1 MAYLS
6 DFDISGYGLSAQR
19 FRMNV
24 ISSNIANANTTRTA
38 EGGPY
43 RRREVIFKAKDFDQL
58 ANNYKSKDFDEL
70 LNEQINKNNNFLKY
84 ENPLDDPSSPKNAKP
99 AIQSVVVDK
108 VVRDDKD
115 FRMKYDP
122 SHPDA
127 NAEGYVAYPNINPV
141 IEMADLI
148 EATRAYQANVSAFTS
163 TKTIAQSAIDLLR
176 G

>member
-43 RRREVIFKAKDFDQL
+43 RRREVIFKATDFD
-58 ANNYKSKDFDEL
+58 KL
-70 LNEQINKNNNFLKY
+70 LNEQINKDNNFLKY
-84 ENPLDDPSSPKNAKP
+84 ENPLNDPSSPEEAKP
-99 AIQSVVVDK
+99 PIQSVVVDK

-127 NAEGYVAYPNINPV
+127 NAEGYVAYPNVNPV

-163 TKTIAQSAIDLLR
+163 AKTIAQSAIDLLR

>member
-1 MAYLS
+1 MGYLS

-43 RRREVIFKAKDFDQL
+43 RRKEVVFKAVEFDK
-58 ANNYKSKDFDEL
+58 A
-70 LNEQINKNNNFLKY
+70 LNEELGKTNNFLEY
-84 ENPLDDPSSPKNAKP
+84 ENPLDENLLRASGKP
-99 AIQSVVVDK
+99 GIMSVIVDK
-108 VVRDDKD
+108 VVRDDSPFKL
-115 FRMKYDP
+115 KYDP

-127 NAEGYVAYPNINPV
+127 DAKGYVAYPNINPV

-148 EATRAYQANVSAFTS
+148 EATRAYQANVSAFQS
-163 TKTIAQSAIDLLR
+163 AKTIAQSAIDMLR

>member
-19 FRMNV
+19 FRMNI

-43 RRREVIFKAKDFDQL
+43 RRREVIFKATDFD
-58 ANNYKSKDFDEL
+58 KL
-70 LNEQINKNNNFLKY
+70 LNEQINKDNNFLKY
-84 ENPLDDPSSPKNAKP
+84 ENPLNDPSSPEEAKP

-115 FRMKYDP
+115 FRMKYNP

-127 NAEGYVAYPNINPV
+127 NAEGYVAYPNVNPV

-163 TKTIAQSAIDLLR
+163 AKTIAQSAIDLLR

>member
-6 DFDISGYGLSAQR
+6 DFDTSGYGLSAQR

-43 RRREVIFKAKDFDQL
+43 RRREVIFKATDFD
-58 ANNYKSKDFDEL
+58 KL
-70 LNEQINKNNNFLKY
+70 LNEQINKDNNFLKY
-84 ENPLDDPSSPKNAKP
+84 ENPLNDPSSPEEAKP

-127 NAEGYVAYPNINPV
+127 NAEGYVAYPNVNPV

-163 TKTIAQSAIDLLR
+163 AKTIAQSAIDLLR

>member
-43 RRREVIFKAKDFDQL
+43 RRREVIFKAT
-58 ANNYKSKDFDEL
+58 DFDEL
-70 LNEQINKNNNFLKY
+70 LNKQIAKDNNFLEY
-84 ENPLDDPSSPKNAKP
+84 ENPLNDPASPKDAKP
-99 AIQSVVVDK
+99 AIMSVVVDK

-115 FRMKYDP
+115 FRMKFDP

-127 NAEGYVAYPNINPV
+127 NEQGYVAFPNINPV

>member
-19 FRMNV
+19 FRMSV
-24 ISSNIANANTTRTA
+24 ISSNIANVNTTRTA

-43 RRREVIFKAKDFDQL
+43 RRREVIFKATDFD
-58 ANNYKSKDFDEL
+58 KL
-70 LNEQINKNNNFLKY
+70 LNEQINKDNNFLKY
-84 ENPLDDPSSPKNAKP
+84 ENPLNDPNSPEEAKP

-127 NAEGYVAYPNINPV
+127 NAEGYVAYPNVNPV

-163 TKTIAQSAIDLLR
+163 AKTIAQSAIDLLR

>member
-43 RRREVIFKAKDFDQL
+43 RRREVIFKATDFD
-58 ANNYKSKDFDEL
+58 KL
-70 LNEQINKNNNFLKY
+70 LNEQINKDNNFLKY
-84 ENPLDDPSSPKNAKP
+84 ENPLNDPSSPEEAKP

-108 VVRDDKD
+108 VVRDDKN

-127 NAEGYVAYPNINPV
+127 NAQGYVAYPNVNPV

-163 TKTIAQSAIDLLR
+163 AKTIAQSAIDLLR

>member
-43 RRREVIFKAKDFDQL
+43 RRREVIFKATDFD
-58 ANNYKSKDFDEL
+58 KL
-70 LNEQINKNNNFLKY
+70 LNEQINKDNNFLKY
-84 ENPLDDPSSPKNAKP
+84 ENPLNDPSSPEEAKP

-108 VVRDDKD
+108 VIRDDKD

-127 NAEGYVAYPNINPV
+127 NAQGYVAYPNVNPV

-163 TKTIAQSAIDLLR
+163 AKTIAQSAIDLLR

>member
-38 EGGPY
+38 EGGSY
-43 RRREVIFKAKDFDQL
+43 RRREVIFKATDFD
-58 ANNYKSKDFDEL
+58 KL
-70 LNEQINKNNNFLKY
+70 LNEQINKDNNFLKY
-84 ENPLDDPSSPKNAKP
+84 ENPLNDPSSPEEAKP
-99 AIQSVVVDK
+99 AIQSVLVDK

-127 NAEGYVAYPNINPV
+127 NAEGYVAYPNVNPV

-163 TKTIAQSAIDLLR
+163 AKTIAQSAIDLLR

>member
-43 RRREVIFKAKDFDQL
+43 RRREVIFKATDFD
-58 ANNYKSKDFDEL
+58 KL
-70 LNEQINKNNNFLKY
+70 LNERINKDNNFLKY
-84 ENPLDDPSSPKNAKP
+84 ENPLNDPSSPEEAKP

-108 VVRDDKD
+108 VIRDDKD

-127 NAEGYVAYPNINPV
+127 NAEGYVAYPNVNPV

-163 TKTIAQSAIDLLR
+163 AKTIAQSAIDLLR

>member
-19 FRMNV
+19 FRMSV
-24 ISSNIANANTTRTA
+24 ISSNIANVNTTRTA

-43 RRREVIFKAKDFDQL
+43 RRREVIFKATDFD
-58 ANNYKSKDFDEL
+58 KL
-70 LNEQINKNNNFLKY
+70 LNEQINKDNNFLKY
-84 ENPLDDPSSPKNAKP
+84 ENPLNDPSSPEEAKP
-99 AIQSVVVDK
+99 AIQSVIVNK

-127 NAEGYVAYPNINPV
+127 NAEGYVAYPNVNPV

-163 TKTIAQSAIDLLR
+163 AKTIAQSAIDLLR

>member
-43 RRREVIFKAKDFDQL
+43 RRREVIFKATDFD
-58 ANNYKSKDFDEL
+58 KL
-70 LNEQINKNNNFLKY
+70 LNEQINKDNNFLKY
-84 ENPLDDPSSPKNAKP
+84 ENPLNDPNSPEEAKP

-127 NAEGYVAYPNINPV
+127 NAEGYVAYPNVNPV

-163 TKTIAQSAIDLLR
+163 AKTIAQSAIDLLR

>member
-19 FRMNV
+19 FRMSV
-24 ISSNIANANTTRTA
+24 ISSNIANVNTTRTA

-43 RRREVIFKAKDFDQL
+43 RRREVIFKATDFD
-58 ANNYKSKDFDEL
+58 KL
-70 LNEQINKNNNFLKY
+70 LNEQINKDNNFLKY
-84 ENPLDDPSSPKNAKP
+84 ENPLNDPSSPEEAKP

-127 NAEGYVAYPNINPV
+127 NAEGYVAYPNVNPV

-163 TKTIAQSAIDLLR
+163 AKTIAQSAIDLLR

>member
-19 FRMNV
+19 FRMSV
-24 ISSNIANANTTRTA
+24 ISSNIANVNTTRTA

-43 RRREVIFKAKDFDQL
+43 KRHEVIFKATDFD
-58 ANNYKSKDFDEL
+58 KL
-70 LNEQINKNNNFLKY
+70 LNEQINKDNNFLKY
-84 ENPLDDPSSPKNAKP
+84 ENPLNDPSSPEEAKP

-127 NAEGYVAYPNINPV
+127 NAEGYVAYPNVNPV

-163 TKTIAQSAIDLLR
+163 AKTIAQSAIDLLR

>member
-43 RRREVIFKAKDFDQL
+43 RRREVIFKATDFD
-58 ANNYKSKDFDEL
+58 KL
-70 LNEQINKNNNFLKY
+70 LNEQINKDNNFLKY
-84 ENPLDDPSSPKNAKP
+84 ENPLNDPSSPEEAKP

-127 NAEGYVAYPNINPV
+127 NAEGYVAYPNVNPV

-163 TKTIAQSAIDLLR
+163 AKTIAQSAIDLLR

>member
-6 DFDISGYGLSAQR
+6 NFDISGYGLSAQR

-43 RRREVIFKAKDFDQL
+43 RRREVIFKATDFD
-58 ANNYKSKDFDEL
+58 KL
-70 LNEQINKNNNFLKY
+70 LNEQINKDNNFLKY
-84 ENPLDDPSSPKNAKP
+84 ENPLNDPSSPEEAKP

-127 NAEGYVAYPNINPV
+127 NTEGYVAYPNVNPV

-163 TKTIAQSAIDLLR
+163 AKTIAQSSIDLLR